1 MVAAMTVG
9 WWARQSDPERQHRF
23 MDEDR
28 NQALAENSAEAPAHR
43 RRPIA
48 LIIGCIAVLGFGG
61 AFYVI
66 AGRTL
71 EPSRAAAPARRAAV
85 PVSVETAARKD
96 LPVYVTGLGTVQ
108 AWFTVGIHAQVDG
121 KLQEV
126 LFSEGQRVKKDDVLA
141 RIDPRLFRAALDQ
154 AKAKKAQDQAML
166 VAAEK
171 DLTRDKML
179 ITRSAVS
186 EQVMDQQVAKVDQL
200 KASLAADDA
209 AIETAQ
215 TQLDYTT
222 IVAPS
227 DGRMGVR
234 LVDPGNIVHASD
246 NVSIATLVL
255 SQPAAV
261 LFTLPVRYLDD
272 VRDAMARGELEVTAF
287 DQDNER
293 PLSTGKLLMI
303 DNQVD
308 QQTASF
314 RLKAVFPN
322 QDERLWPGQFVNA
335 RLLVETRS
343 NVVVIPSTAVQRGP
357 NGLLAWTVTP
367 ENTAVTRRI
376 EVGPT
381 TGALTIVTS
390 GLSEGDR
397 VVTGGQYKLQANV
410 PVSISASPSVTASGG

>member
-1 MVAAMTVG
+1 
-9 WWARQSDPERQHRF
+9 
-23 MDEDR
+23 MDDGR
-28 NQALAENSAEAPAHR
+28 NQASVENGGGPPAR
-43 RRPIA
+43 RRSVALLIA
-48 LIIGCIAVLGFGG
+48 CGAVLVLGG
-61 AFYVI
+61 VFYI
-66 AGRTL
+66 ISGRMM
-71 EPSRAAAPARRAAV
+71 EPSRAAAPTRRAPV
-85 PVSVETAARKD
+85 PVSIETAARRD

-108 AWFTVGIHAQVDG
+108 AWYTVGIHSQVDG

-126 LFSEGQRVKKDDVLA
+126 LFGEGQRVKKGDVLA
-141 RIDPRLFRAALDQ
+141 RIDPRLFQAALDQ
-154 AKAKKAQDQAML
+154 AKAKKAQDEAML

-186 EQVMDQQVAKVDQL
+186 EQVLDQQVAKVDQL
-200 KASLAADDA
+200 KASVAADDA

-215 TQLDYTT
+215 TQLDYTA

-287 DQDNER
+287 DEDNER

-303 DNQVD
+303 DNQID
-308 QQTASF
+308 QATASF
-314 RLKAVFPN
+314 RLKAVFSN
-322 QDERLWPGQFVNA
+322 QDERLWPGRFVNA
-335 RLLVETRS
+335 RLLIETRS
-343 NVVVIPSTAVQRGP
+343 NVVVVPSTAVQRGP
-357 NGLLAWTVTP
+357 SGLLAWTVTP
-367 ENTAVTRRI
+367 EDHAVTRRI

-381 TGALTIVTS
+381 TGGLTIVTS

-410 PVSISASPSVTASGG
+410 PVSITSSPPVTASGG

>member
-1 MVAAMTVG
+1 
-9 WWARQSDPERQHRF
+9 

-28 NQALAENSAEAPAHR
+28 SQALAERIDAGKPVRR
-43 RRPIA
+43 RRPVA
-48 LIIGCIAVLGFGG
+48 LLAVCGAVLALGG

-66 AGRTL
+66 SGRML

-85 PVSVETAARKD
+85 PVSVAAAARKD
-96 LPVYVTGLGTVQ
+96 LPIYVTGLGTVQ
-108 AWFTVGIHAQVDG
+108 AWFTVGIHSQVDG

-126 LFSEGQRVKKDDVLA
+126 LFGEGQRVKKGDVLA
-141 RIDPRLFRAALDQ
+141 RIDPRLFQAALDQ
-154 AKAKKAQDQAML
+154 AKARKAQDAAML

-171 DLTRDKML
+171 DLNRDKVL

-186 EQVMDQQVAKVDQL
+186 EQVLDQQVAKVDQL
-200 KASLAADDA
+200 KASIAADEA
-209 AIETAQ
+209 AIETAE

-222 IVAPS
+222 ITAPS

-234 LVDPGNIVHASD
+234 LVDPGNVVHASD

-255 SQPAAV
+255 TQPATV

-272 VRDAMARGELEVTAF
+272 VRDAIARGELEVTAF

-308 QQTASF
+308 QATASF
-314 RLKAVFPN
+314 RLKAVFAN
-322 QDERLWPGQFVNA
+322 GDERLWPGEFVNA
-335 RLLVETRS
+335 RLLLETRS
-343 NVVVIPSTAVQRGP
+343 NVVVVPSTAVQRGP
-357 NGLLAWTVTP
+357 AGLLAWTVNP
-367 ENTAVTRRI
+367 ENHAVTRRI

-381 TGALTIVTS
+381 TGGLTIVTS

-410 PVSISASPSVTASGG
+410 PVVITPSPSVTASGG